1 MPLFGKHTK
10 SAELGMMARSLGT
23 GALAALTTKGSG
35 QDPYAQSGGIT
46 EGGEEGGGG
55 PTGMDRLGA
64 FAAGMGSKGYMDY
77 LGKQS
82 KADYSSAQAR
92 LANEAA
98 AKAKQEREAE
108 SVPFN
113 IAEATGQLDS
123 TGSLE
128 AEVNKIAELGG
139 HNANGGAFTRKEY
152 SEAIQK
158 PGFAADIA
166 AAITKTNQPLSKL
179 VNTQERELQE
189 GLAKYKDET
198 TGKVNIEQIMSNPD
212 VLGENPKLAKLF
224 ENWQANRTR
233 HKKANEGLSYF
244 ETMAARAAPIT
255 TQQMQASAHA
265 TSISTLMNMTPGM
278 TKATAT
284 AIHFAKEG
292 EGFNHLRRVMSTF
305 GALPTR
311 EQVING
317 DYNDEN
323 WEAIGPMVMP
333 KAGVQ
338 LDPMALKRAYLN
350 GIDALSGDDA
360 YMGGG
365 STKNIGGGEQ
375 ANYEEEIN
383 QQAPTSGQY
392 QQQKKGIMSNVTR
405 GIFPEEIAKTAIPGY
420 GTKMIYDA
428 IAK

>member
-10 SAELGMMARSLGT
+10 SAELGKMAQSLGT
-23 GALAALTTKGSG
+23 GALAALTTKGSE
-35 QDPYAQSGGIT
+35 QDPYTQSGGLT

-55 PTGMDRLGA
+55 PTGMDRLSA

-212 VLGENPKLAKLF
+212 VLGENPKLAKMY
-224 ENWQANRTR
+224 ESMQANKERY
-233 HKKANEGLSYF
+233 KKANKGLAYF
-244 ETMAARAAPIT
+244 DTLAARAAPIT
-255 TQQMQASAHA
+255 TKQM
-265 TSISTLMNMTPGM
+265 
-278 TKATAT
+278 
-284 AIHFAKEG
+284 
-292 EGFNHLRRVMSTF
+292 
-305 GALPTR
+305 
-311 EQVING
+311 
-317 DYNDEN
+317 
-323 WEAIGPMVMP
+323 EAD
-333 KAGVQ
+333 AN
-338 LDPMALKRAYLN
+338 LN
-350 GIDALSGDDA
+350 GIAQIINANPGITKADATTMWFAEKGFPALQAQLSTWGGLPSKQEVLDGKVGDDVWQL
-360 YMGGG
+360 
-365 STKNIGGGEQ
+365 IGAE
-375 ANYEEEIN
+375 
-383 QQAPTSGQY
+383 
-392 QQQKKGIMSNVTR
+392 M
-405 GIFPEEIAKTAIPGY
+405 FAKTGQMVEGESIKKAYLGGLEGSGYERGY
-420 GTKMIYDA
+420 GGYGNSQTSFGQDGGISTTDYNAEMNA
-428 IAK
+428 VA

>member
-10 SAELGMMARSLGT
+10 SAELGKMAQSLGT

-35 QDPYAQSGGIT
+35 QDPYTQSGGLT

-55 PTGMDRLGA
+55 PTGMDRLSA

-166 AAITKTNQPLSKL
+166 AAIIKTNQPLSKL

-212 VLGENPKLAKLF
+212 VLGENPKLAKMY
-224 ENWQANRTR
+224 ESMQANKERY
-233 HKKANEGLSYF
+233 KKANKGLAYF
-244 ETMAARAAPIT
+244 DTLAARAAPIT
-255 TQQMQASAHA
+255 TKQM
-265 TSISTLMNMTPGM
+265 
-278 TKATAT
+278 
-284 AIHFAKEG
+284 
-292 EGFNHLRRVMSTF
+292 
-305 GALPTR
+305 
-311 EQVING
+311 
-317 DYNDEN
+317 
-323 WEAIGPMVMP
+323 EAD
-333 KAGVQ
+333 AN
-338 LDPMALKRAYLN
+338 LN
-350 GIDALSGDDA
+350 GIAQIINANPGITKADATTMWFAEKGFPALQAQLSTWGGLPSKQEVLDGKVGDDVWQL
-360 YMGGG
+360 
-365 STKNIGGGEQ
+365 IGAE
-375 ANYEEEIN
+375 
-383 QQAPTSGQY
+383 
-392 QQQKKGIMSNVTR
+392 M
-405 GIFPEEIAKTAIPGY
+405 FAKTGQMVEGESIKKAYLGGLEGSGYERGY
-420 GTKMIYDA
+420 GGYGNSQTSFGQDGGISTTDYNAEMNA
-428 IAK
+428 VA

>member
-10 SAELGMMARSLGT
+10 SAELGKMAQSLGT

-35 QDPYAQSGGIT
+35 QDPYTQSGGLT

-55 PTGMDRLGA
+55 PTGMDRLSA

-212 VLGENPKLAKLF
+212 VLGENPKLAKMY
-224 ENWQANRTR
+224 ESMQANKERY
-233 HKKANEGLSYF
+233 KKANKGLAYF
-244 ETMAARAAPIT
+244 DTLAARAAPIT
-255 TQQMQASAHA
+255 TKQM
-265 TSISTLMNMTPGM
+265 
-278 TKATAT
+278 
-284 AIHFAKEG
+284 
-292 EGFNHLRRVMSTF
+292 
-305 GALPTR
+305 
-311 EQVING
+311 
-317 DYNDEN
+317 
-323 WEAIGPMVMP
+323 EAD
-333 KAGVQ
+333 AN
-338 LDPMALKRAYLN
+338 LN
-350 GIDALSGDDA
+350 GIAQLINANPGITKADATTMWFAEKGFPALQAQLSTWGGLPSKQEVLDGKVGDDVWQL
-360 YMGGG
+360 
-365 STKNIGGGEQ
+365 IGAE
-375 ANYEEEIN
+375 
-383 QQAPTSGQY
+383 
-392 QQQKKGIMSNVTR
+392 M
-405 GIFPEEIAKTAIPGY
+405 FAKTGQMVEGESIKKAYLGGLEASGYERGY
-420 GTKMIYDA
+420 GGYGNSQTSFGQDGGISTTDYNAEMNADA
-428 IAK
+428 